1 MDTAPH
7 HAVCAPHTAESTRPA
22 TSYVS
27 RLSGFYGASHLQSEG
42 AAGRHRAATSSS
54 CSPQPPS
61 PRYPHGLLVPAGS
74 PEGDE
79 GQAAGGSVVEGDA
92 DAPQVDGDAIGLLL
106 WLAQDGSLVHVR
118 VLEGQSR
125 EWRCPGAFKTAP
137 LGLFCCDPKGKRGP
151 GCCKQNAEPLS
162 SKRVAPLTWGSAGHR
177 FSPCRPA
184 VGGMGTGTP
193 QDTPWPPDHPRA
205 LLTRYSSVP

>member
-1 MDTAPH
+1 MLCVLPAPQR
-7 HAVCAPHTAESTRPA
+7 ARGQLRAKFPGSLGFMGRATCSQRVLQAGTEPPPARPA
-22 TSYVS
+22 APS
-27 RLSGFYGASHLQSEG
+27 R
-42 AAGRHRAATSSS
+42 RA
-54 CSPQPPS
+54 

-92 DAPQVDGDAIGLLL
+92 NAPQVDGDAVGLLL
-106 WLAQDGSLVHVR
+106 RLAQDGSLVHVR

-177 FSPCRPA
+177 FSPCRPT

-193 QDTPWPPDHPRA
+193 QDTPWPPDRPRA